1 MGTNIDNLDLNQL
14 NPNQLKELTEKAQQ
28 LIEQKNKEKIHIL
41 TENHRNH
48 VKLISNLAKQQ
59 EEHNKTIVE
68 LKRDMS
74 IVHATIFQK
83 LTISYMVGGIGV
95 LLALGT
101 FFFISL
107 K

>member
-1 MGTNIDNLDLNQL
+1 MLS
-14 NPNQLKELTEKAQQ
+14 KEQR
-28 LIEQKNKEKIHIL
+28 KNSHI
-41 TENHRNH
+41 NRKSQNH